1 MSVFD
6 LDQKGQ
12 QAIAEEARLNPLDTG
27 QVKPGAF
34 TGVGTGI
41 GMGVMRGGAK
51 VGQFVGMAGA
61 VVPMAIDKLTEG
73 DNFSGQSLT
82 DSYFE
87 GVDKTVNRAVDR
99 WTPSAAEVGK
109 VGHVLGGLSEI
120 VLPLMAGGGN
130 PTMLI
135 GAQEMGTATEL
146 VRQGVD
152 ADTAA
157 KAGLLQ
163 GGATAIGFRL
173 PAAFGSNLA
182 QRLATGAGVNLAVG
196 VPQRA
201 ATASL
206 LEAAKRPDLA
216 DAYGNST
223 DALAV
228 DVLTGLVFGGLA
240 HVQAPKFKP
249 SDADAVLTAS
259 NAKHFQHDTAPGTP
273 ADPAASTAHQSAMDT
288 AIQQLVRGERVNVAE
303 SITEADFIKKPE
315 SPIGAAIR
323 EAYGIEPDKPIT
335 SGARGIR
342 NNNPGNIEISGQQW
356 QGQVSGNDPRF
367 ATFDTPEAGIRAL
380 AKNLITYQDKH
391 GLNTV
396 ESIINR
402 WAPPKENQT
411 SAYVQAV
418 AKEVGVKPG
427 DPINVRDPAVLA
439 KLTGAIIRHENGAQP
454 YQSGTIDT
462 GVKAALSGAMPRKP
476 DEMLAAM
483 PRAKA
488 LPELDRKVETRLAEK
503 ITNDYPA
510 AVMEYN
516 ALPDAMGGKVLNVD
530 TARELSPDYATSK
543 DSRALLSAAVHE
555 PASYFIKQIYA
566 DRLAEMPPDSTVMF
580 TSGGTG
586 AGKSTAIKG
595 VPSAAQAMDGAYLVY
610 DTNMNGLKSA
620 QQKIEQ
626 ALAAGAKVDIW
637 HVQRD
642 PVDALVNGALP
653 RARNYGRA
661 VPLDAHE
668 ATHIGAAETVV
679 QLADHYQNDP
689 RVTIRVL
696 DNTRGKG
703 SAGESNIEFI
713 KTFDYNGLKERLVS
727 ALQKEYQDG
736 RISDA
741 IYSGTL
747 GAIDAGRADSSA
759 GLGRSNEIRVP
770 GGLPL
775 RQRVGDSNL
784 DGRGS
789 QDRGVSLQSAARQG
803 SSQDA
808 GIRSESVLGSESG
821 RQVGNAGES
830 GLQLPAQGSALSSK
844 SFPVQGKESTAVT
857 ERGSTIATQFVAV
870 EADRLVTSHDN
881 SLKPNPAF
889 PRELQPRDRA
899 RAASEAQIAKIE
911 NGINPE
917 LLAESPKAS
926 DGAPIIG
933 TDQVVESGNARTIA
947 LRRAYDGGKADAYRS
962 WLIENAERFGLD
974 PKKLAKM
981 KRPVLARVGLG
992 EYDRAEFARQA
1003 NESAVAQMS
1012 VTETARA
1019 DAARMP
1025 DLMGLVANEDGTI
1038 SIGASGNFIRGFM
1051 ESVVSPS
1058 EQGAMITAGGTLSQQ
1073 GLQRIRNAVF
1083 AKAYGDPEIV
1093 AMMAESTDANV
1104 KNILAGMLR
1113 AAPAVARLKDLI
1125 DAGARYPMDFTGDMV
1140 KAVRQFSQLR
1150 ADGMTVDQFLAQRSL
1165 FDSGL
1170 SPEIN
1175 NLLIGLQENAK
1186 APKRVAE
1193 MIGRVVDTVDQ
1204 LGDPRQ
1210 SGMFDSLPT
1219 PKPHDVI
1226 ADAVETMRAKADIK
1240 PTGDLFSTPE
1250 IEAARQATDIN
1261 PEMRV
1266 VLDDGTEIS
1275 AREAMARI
1283 GDDAAQAE
1291 VDAKAFG
1298 AAVNCFLRNV

>member
-12 QAIAEEARLNPLDTG
+12 QALADDANLNPLDVSQIT
-27 QVKPGAF
+27 PTAF
-34 TGVGTGI
+34 TGVGKSI
-41 GMGVMRGGAK
+41 GMGVMKGGAR
-51 VGQFVGMAGA
+51 VGQFIGLAGA
-61 VVPMAIDKLTEG
+61 VVPMAIDKITDG
-73 DNFSGQSLT
+73 DSGKSLT
-82 DSYFE
+82 DRYFE
-87 GVDKTVNRAVDR
+87 RMDETVNRAADY
-99 WTPSAAEVGK
+99 WTPNYAEVGK

-120 VLPLMAGGGN
+120 VLPLMASGGN
-130 PTMLI
+130 PTLLI
-135 GAQEMGTATEL
+135 GSQEMGTATEL

-152 ADTAA
+152 SDTAV

-163 GGATAIGFRL
+163 GGATAVGFRL
-173 PAAFGSNLA
+173 PAAFGNTLA

-228 DVLTGLVFGGLA
+228 DVLTGLVFGGIA
-240 HVQAPKFKP
+240 HVAAGKVKP
-249 SDADAVLTAS
+249 SDADAVLTAA
-259 NAKHFQHDTAPGTP
+259 NAKHYQADTAPGIP
-273 ADPAASTAHQSAMDT
+273 ADPAASVAHQSAIDT
-288 AIQQLVRGERVNVAE
+288 TIQQLVRGERVNVAE
-303 SITEADFIKKPE
+303 AITEANFIKRPE

-323 EAYGIEPDKPIT
+323 EAYG
-335 SGARGIR
+335 
-342 NNNPGNIEISGQQW
+342 GN
-356 QGQVSGNDPRF
+356 
-367 ATFDTPEAGIRAL
+367 
-380 AKNLITYQDKH
+380 
-391 GLNTV
+391 
-396 ESIINR
+396 
-402 WAPPKENQT
+402 
-411 SAYVQAV
+411 
-418 AKEVGVKPG
+418 
-427 DPINVRDPAVLA
+427 
-439 KLTGAIIRHENGAQP
+439 
-454 YQSGTIDT
+454 
-462 GVKAALSGAMPRKP
+462 AALSGAPPRNP
-476 DEMLAAM
+476 AELLAAM
-483 PRAKA
+483 PRAKN
-488 LPELDRKVETRLAEK
+488 LPELDRKIETRLAEK
-503 ITNDYPA
+503 IVGDYPA

-530 TARELSPDYATSK
+530 TARELSPDYAASK
-543 DSRALLSAAVHE
+543 ESRALLSAAVHE
-555 PASYFIKQIYA
+555 PASYFIKQVYA

-586 AGKSTAIKG
+586 AGKSSAIERS
-595 VPSAAQAMDGAYLVY
+595 PTAAQAMSVAHLVY
-610 DTNMNGLKSA
+610 DTNMNGFDSA
-620 QQKIEQ
+620 VGKIEQ
-626 ALAAGAKVDIW
+626 ALAAGGKVDIW

-653 RARNYGRA
+653 RAMDRGRA

-668 ATHIGAAETVV
+668 ATHVGAAGTIV
-679 QLADHYQNDP
+679 QLAERYQHDP
-689 RVTIRVL
+689 RVSIHVL

-703 SAGESNIEFI
+703 NASEVPVEFV
-713 KTFDYNGLKERLVS
+713 KTFDYNGLRERLIS
-727 ALQKEYQDG
+727 ALEKEYQDG
-736 RISDA
+736 RITDA
-741 IYSGTL
+741 IYRGTL
-747 GAIDAGRADSSA
+747 GAQADAGRPDSSA
-759 GLGRSNEIRVP
+759 GGRGLRPEGTSGR
-770 GGLPL
+770 LPL
-775 RQRVGDSNL
+775 RQRSGNPNV
-784 DGRGS
+784 DGREIE
-789 QDRGVSLQSAARQG
+789 DRGVSLQSEARQG
-803 SSQDA
+803 AAKDA
-808 GIRSESVLGSESG
+808 GVGSEALLEVQQG
-821 RQVGNAGES
+821 REVGNAGKS
-830 GLQLPAQGSALSSK
+830 GLRLPGQGHTLNPK
-844 SFPVQGKESTAVT
+844 KFPVQGNEAVAVT
-857 ERGSTIATQFVAV
+857 ERGSTISTKFVAV
-870 EADRLVTSHDN
+870 EADHLVTSHDN
-881 SLKPNPAF
+881 ALKPNPAF

-899 RAASEAQIAKIE
+899 RAASEAQITKIE

-926 DGAPIIG
+926 DGSPIIG
-933 TDQVVESGNARTIA
+933 EDRVVESGNARTIA
-947 LRRAYDGGKADAYRS
+947 LRRAYDGGKADAYRT

-974 PKKLAKM
+974 PAKVAKL

-1038 SIGASGNFIRGFM
+1038 NIGASGNFIRGFM
-1051 ESVVSPS
+1051 ENVVSPS
-1058 EQGAMITAGGTLSQQ
+1058 ERGAMITAAGTLSQQ

-1083 AKAYGDPEIV
+1083 SKAYGDPEIV

-1150 ADGMTVDQFLAQRSL
+1150 ADGMTVDQFLSQLPL

-1175 NLLIGLQENAK
+1175 NLLIGLQENAR

-1193 MIGRVVDTVDQ
+1193 MIGRMVDTIDQ

-1210 SGMFDSLPT
+1210 ANLFDSLPT
-1219 PKPHDVI
+1219 PKARDMI
-1226 ADAVETMRAKADIK
+1226 ADAVETMRAQAEIK
-1240 PTGDLFSTPE
+1240 PAGDLFNSPA

-1261 PEMRV
+1261 PDMRA
-1266 VLDDGTEIS
+1266 VLDDSIEAS
-1275 AREAMARI
+1275 ARETTARI
-1283 GDDAAQAE
+1283 TNDAAQTE
-1291 VDAKAFG
+1291 VDAKSLG
-1298 AAVNCFLRNV
+1298 SAVDCFLRNI

>member
-12 QAIAEEARLNPLDTG
+12 QAIAEEARLNPLDTS
-27 QVKPGAF
+27 QVKPSAF
-34 TGVGTGI
+34 TGMGTGI
-41 GMGVMRGGAK
+41 GSGVMRGGAK
-51 VGQFVGMAGA
+51 VGQFIGMAGA
-61 VVPMAIDKLTEG
+61 VVPMAIDKLAEG

-87 GVDKTVNRAVDR
+87 GLDKTVNRAVDH
-99 WTPSAAEVGK
+99 WTPSASEVGK

-130 PTMLI
+130 PTLLI

-152 ADTAA
+152 AATAA

-173 PAAFGSNLA
+173 PAAFGSTLA

-216 DAYGNST
+216 NAYGNST

-228 DVLTGLVFGGLA
+228 DFLTGMVFGGIA
-240 HVQAPKFKP
+240 HAAAGKVKP
-249 SDADAVLTAS
+249 SDADAVLTAA
-259 NAKHFQHDTAPGTP
+259 NAKHYQADTAPGMP
-273 ADPAASTAHQSAMDT
+273 ADPAASVAHQSAMDT

-303 SITEADFIKKPE
+303 AITEADFIKKPE

-323 EAYGIEPDKPIT
+323 EAYGIETPKPV

-356 QGQVSGNDPRF
+356 QGQVAGNDTRF
-367 ATFDTPEAGIRAL
+367 AAFETPEAGIRAL

-396 ESIINR
+396 EGIINR

-427 DPINVRDPAVLA
+427 DPINVRDPAMLA
-439 KLTGAIIRHENGAQP
+439 KLTAAIIRHENGAQP
-454 YQSGTIDT
+454 YGAETIDT
-462 GVKAALSGAMPRKP
+462 GVKAALSGALPRKP
-476 DEMLAAM
+476 DEMLAAF
-483 PRAKA
+483 P
-488 LPELDRKVETRLAEK
+488 
-503 ITNDYPA
+503 
-510 AVMEYN
+510 
-516 ALPDAMGGKVLNVD
+516 
-530 TARELSPDYATSK
+530 
-543 DSRALLSAAVHE
+543 
-555 PASYFIKQIYA
+555 
-566 DRLAEMPPDSTVMF
+566 
-580 TSGGTG
+580 
-586 AGKSTAIKG
+586 
-595 VPSAAQAMDGAYLVY
+595 
-610 DTNMNGLKSA
+610 
-620 QQKIEQ
+620 
-626 ALAAGAKVDIW
+626 
-637 HVQRD
+637 
-642 PVDALVNGALP
+642 
-653 RARNYGRA
+653 
-661 VPLDAHE
+661 
-668 ATHIGAAETVV
+668 
-679 QLADHYQNDP
+679 
-689 RVTIRVL
+689 IR
-696 DNTRGKG
+696 
-703 SAGESNIEFI
+703 
-713 KTFDYNGLKERLVS
+713 
-727 ALQKEYQDG
+727 
-736 RISDA
+736 
-741 IYSGTL
+741 
-747 GAIDAGRADSSA
+747 
-759 GLGRSNEIRVP
+759 
-770 GGLPL
+770 
-775 RQRVGDSNL
+775 
-784 DGRGS
+784 
-789 QDRGVSLQSAARQG
+789 
-803 SSQDA
+803 
-808 GIRSESVLGSESG
+808 
-821 RQVGNAGES
+821 
-830 GLQLPAQGSALSSK
+830 
-844 SFPVQGKESTAVT
+844 GKESTAVT

-889 PRELQPRDRA
+889 PPEMQPRDRA

-933 TDQVVESGNARTIA
+933 EDRVVESGNARTIA

-962 WLIENAERFGLD
+962 WLTENAERFGLD
-974 PKKLAKM
+974 PKKIAKM

-1038 SIGASGNFIRGFM
+1038 SIGASSNFIRGFM

-1150 ADGMTVDQFLAQRSL
+1150 AEGMTVDQFLAQRSM

-1175 NLLIGLQENAK
+1175 NLLIGLQENSK

-1204 LGDPRQ
+1204 IGDPRQ
-1210 SGMFDSLPT
+1210 SGMFDSLPM

-1226 ADAVETMRAKADIK
+1226 ADAVETMRAQADIK

-1266 VLDDGTEIS
+1266 VLDDGTEVS